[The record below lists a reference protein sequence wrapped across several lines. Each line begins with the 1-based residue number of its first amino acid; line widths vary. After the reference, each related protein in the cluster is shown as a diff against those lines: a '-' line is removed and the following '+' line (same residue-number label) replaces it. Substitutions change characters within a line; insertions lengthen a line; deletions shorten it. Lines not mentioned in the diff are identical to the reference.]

1 MNAPSVFGS
10 RPGLELEY
18 VGPLTDADIRELST
32 AVKGGG
38 LQPLENLT
46 SVAKLRTSHHNLAR
60 LLAEGSTMEVAAI
73 ITGYTVD
80 RIAAL
85 KLVPAFQELIA
96 FYGMQKSDVEVDV
109 NSRLKQLGIDSLE
122 VLHEKLTDDP
132 DSFKNE
138 ELMKLVALTM
148 DRSGHGPTTTQK
160 NLNVNA
166 VGTIAELRMALAGRA
181 LGKGVT
187 LRTDMGEVHD
197 AALRGPHAE
206 EEGLE
211 GPGPVVREEDSGE
224 GPA

>member
-1 MNAPSVFGS
+1 M
-10 RPGLELEY
+10 
-18 VGPLTDADIRELST
+18 LSE

-60 LLAEGSTMEVAAI
+60 LLAEGSTMEVTAL

-96 FYGMQKSDVEVDV
+96 FYGMQKSDTEVDI
-109 NSRLKQLGIDSLE
+109 NARLKQIGVDSLE
-122 VLHEKLTDDP
+122 VLHERLTDAP
-132 DSFKNE
+132 EGFKNE
-138 ELMKLVALTM
+138 ELMKLSSLTL
-148 DRSGHGPTTTQK
+148 DRSGFGPTTTQK

-166 VGTIAELRMALAGRA
+166 VGTIAELRAALQGRA

-187 LRTDMGEVHD
+187 LRTDLGEVHSPQV
-197 AALRGPHAE
+197 RGQYAE
-206 EEGLE
+206 EERLE
-211 GPGPVVREEDSGE
+211 GPRPLVREADRGE
-224 GPA
+224 GEE